1 MPTKINSWLSILWFV
16 CSQKCCFRAST
27 RSVESDIGF
36 CFSNKC
42 VAKIY
47 PHSSVS
53 LRSVLIDGGIIDSDF
68 RGNVTVVLHN
78 FSTNRVEFITS
89 HRITQ
94 VLFQRKESSSL
105 VEVENFDNFIRD
117 KIKKGFGSTE
127 IWNVIVW
134 K

>member
-1 MPTKINSWLSILWFV
+1 M
-16 CSQKCCFRAST
+16 
-27 RSVESDIGF
+27 
-36 CFSNKC
+36 
-42 VAKIY
+42 
-47 PHSSVS
+47 
-53 LRSVLIDGGIIDSDF
+53 LIDGGIIDSDF

-105 VEVENFDNFIRD
+105 VEVDNFDNFIRN

-127 IWNVIVW
+127 I
-134 K
+134 